1 MLGSVIGDIVGST
14 FEAQNH
20 RSIYFEM
27 FRSDARFTDDTV
39 TTAAVA
45 DILQRYDV
53 NSLTSDIIS
62 DELRLWCCTHL
73 NRGYGS
79 MFHQWIL
86 NGLNVPYNSYG
97 NGALM
102 RISPVALF
110 SKKNNLPLVKA
121 LSLAKQITSVTHNH
135 PQALLA
141 VEIYITL
148 IYYFLHNKVS
158 TPEAKIYIKQ
168 ILEKYNYKVPASV
181 EHYRHT
187 IEFDL
192 TSEMSLLVSVA
203 SIYEAEDFESAI
215 RNVVSIG
222 GDSDTYAAI
231 TGGLAEAIWGCD
243 EQIPEINK
251 YFRDYDKPILEIIK
265 SLY

>member
-1 MLGSVIGDIVGST
+1 MFGSIIGDIVGST
-14 FEAQNH
+14 FEAENH

-27 FRSDARFTDDTV
+27 FRPDARFTDDTV
-39 TTAAVA
+39 TTAAVS
-45 DILQRYDV
+45 DILQRYDI
-53 NSLTSDIIS
+53 NTLTNDIIS

-86 NGLNVPYNSYG
+86 NGVNVPYNSYG

-110 SKKNNLPLVKA
+110 AKKYKLSLSKA
-121 LSLAKQITSVTHNH
+121 LILASQITSVTHNH

-141 VEIYITL
+141 VEIYISL

-158 TPEAKIYIKQ
+158 SQEAKYYIKE

-181 EHYRHT
+181 EHYRNT

-192 TSEMSLLVSVA
+192 MSETSLLVSFA
-203 SIYEAEDFESAI
+203 AIYEAEDFESAI

-251 YFRDYDKPILEIIK
+251 YFRDYDKPILDTIK
-265 SLY
+265 GLY

>member
-1 MLGSVIGDIVGST
+1 MFGSIIGDIVGST

-39 TTAAVA
+39 CTAAVA
-45 DILQRYDV
+45 DILQKYKIEE
-53 NSLTSDIIS
+53 LTNDNIS
-62 DELRLWCCTHL
+62 NELRLWCCSHI

-79 MFHQWIL
+79 MFHQWII
-86 NGLNVPYNSYG
+86 NGANKPYNSYG

-102 RISPVALF
+102 RVSPVALF
-110 SKKNNLPLVKA
+110 AKKNH
-121 LSLAKQITSVTHNH
+121 LSLSEVLEIGKRVTSVTHNH

-141 VEIYITL
+141 VDIYLTL
-148 IYYFLHNKVS
+148 LHHFLHNKVES
-158 TPEAKIYIKQ
+158 DEAKKFIKS
-168 ILEKYNYKVPASV
+168 ILAKNSYKEPLSVEKYLN
-181 EHYRHT
+181 T

-192 TSEMSLLVSVA
+192 TSETSLLVAISA
-203 SIYEAEDFESAI
+203 IYEADNFEGAI
-215 RNVVSIG
+215 RNVISIG

-231 TGGLAEAIWGCD
+231 AGALSEAIWGC
-243 EQIPEINK
+243 EEFIPEINK
-251 YFRDYDKPILEIIK
+251 YFRDYDKPILAVIK

>member
-1 MLGSVIGDIVGST
+1 MFGSIIGDIVGST

-39 TTAAVA
+39 CTAAVA
-45 DILQRYDV
+45 DILQKYKMEE
-53 NSLTSDIIS
+53 LTNDNIS
-62 DELRLWCCTHL
+62 NELRLWCCSHI

-86 NGLNVPYNSYG
+86 NGANKPYNSYG

-102 RISPVALF
+102 RVSPVALF
-110 SKKNNLPLVKA
+110 AKKNH
-121 LSLAKQITSVTHNH
+121 LSLTEVLEIGKRVTSVTHNH

-141 VEIYITL
+141 VDIYLTL
-148 IYYFLHNKVS
+148 LYHFLNNKVDS
-158 TPEAKIYIKQ
+158 DEAKKFIKQ
-168 ILEKYNYKVPASV
+168 TLAKHSYKEPLSVEKYLN
-181 EHYRHT
+181 T

-192 TSEMSLLVSVA
+192 TSETSLLVAISA
-203 SIYEAEDFESAI
+203 IYEADSFESAI
-215 RNVVSIG
+215 RNVISIG

-231 TGGLAEAIWGCD
+231 AGALSEAIWGCED
-243 EQIPEINK
+243 FIPEVNK
-251 YFRDYDKPILEIIK
+251 YFRDYDKPILSVIK